1 MFRPEGA
8 LISLIGLE
16 FLEMAW
22 VEGSV
27 LRRLS
32 LPT

>member
-1 MFRPEGA
+1 MFQSAGA
-8 LISLIGLE
+8 LDSLLGLE

-32 LPT
+32 QLT